1 MYDIKP
7 CRQRILTS
15 VAAQAASFPKRR
27 CHYNKL
33 TVGTFI
39 MQSSINSWISLFEN
53 VRFSFF
59 NLQLPL
65 PVLPID
71 H

>member
-1 MYDIKP
+1 MAKSRHANLFDIIKLN
-7 CRQRILTS
+7 LT
-15 VAAQAASFPKRR
+15 
-27 CHYNKL
+27 
-33 TVGTFI
+33 
-39 MQSSINSWISLFEN
+39 WISLFEN